1 MFYYILGKVAGK
13 GGNFFV
19 LETNLGVAFKIFSN
33 KGTIFKL
40 KENESLR
47 VYIYSHL
54 KEDGID
60 FYGFLNEGELRFFEM
75 LTSVSG
81 VGPKTALAILDLDS
95 FSNLMAA
102 IFNKNVD
109 VLIHAPGVGRKTAE
123 RIVLE
128 LQNKINPA
136 EVQGLESAAQSN
148 LEIAEVLIG
157 LGYDKFKVKKAL
169 EQLKAEN
176 FEGTLEEK
184 IKKALKVLNSGN

>member
-1 MFYYILGKVAGK
+1 
-13 GGNFFV
+13 
-19 LETNLGVAFKIFSN
+19 
-33 KGTIFKL
+33 
-40 KENESLR
+40 
-47 VYIYSHL
+47 
-54 KEDGID
+54 
-60 FYGFLNEGELRFFEM
+60 
-75 LTSVSG
+75 
-81 VGPKTALAILDLDS
+81 
-95 FSNLMAA
+95 MAA